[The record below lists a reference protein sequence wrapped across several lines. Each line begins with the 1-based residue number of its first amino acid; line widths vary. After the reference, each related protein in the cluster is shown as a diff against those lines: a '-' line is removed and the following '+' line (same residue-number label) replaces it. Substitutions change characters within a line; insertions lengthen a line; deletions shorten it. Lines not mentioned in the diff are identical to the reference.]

1 MLGLALVAC
10 GDDTDPFPTSP
21 TTTGTGG
28 AGGTGVGGAGG
39 AGGSEIPLDPDT
51 APVASVDRFSDA
63 FATLFKRSGP
73 AFDPV
78 NVQPLIPAE
87 NEPFDMDTLF
97 TVKALGPAGEKVTY
111 YALDILPPT
120 PGKGYVLVDEAGQPI
135 TDQLPIIE
143 GLPGDTGYNDFV
155 QITEVTVDTGYVANT
170 ITSAADVAAAVE
182 AGTASMTE
190 TTRIAN
196 WSVVP
201 KGTMAAKK
209 FAGVAVTGYRAWYDD
224 KVAHYLQF
232 DTELEA
238 AAGTVPSSGIIV
250 IFADDMSPMM
260 GFAAEPDGQT
270 HNALETL
277 PGDPGY
283 SSYWSHSRGAL
294 AGFDTVTDFPTATAN
309 IAGPLPVI
317 VNCPVVAP

>member
-1 MLGLALVAC
+1 M
-10 GDDTDPFPTSP
+10 
-21 TTTGTGG
+21 
-28 AGGTGVGGAGG
+28 GGAGG
-39 AGGSEIPLDPDT
+39 AGGSGGGVVGLDPDT
-51 APVASVDRFSDA
+51 APVASVDRFSDS

-78 NVQPLIPAE
+78 NVTPLIPDA
-87 NEPFDMDTLF
+87 NEAFDMDMLF
-97 TVKALGPAGEKVTY
+97 TVKALGPAGELVTY
-111 YALDILPPT
+111 YALDILPPAPAT
-120 PGKGYVLVDEAGQPI
+120 GYVLLDDAGQPI
-135 TDQLPIIE
+135 ADQLPIIE
-143 GLPGDTGYNDFV
+143 GLPGDVGYNDFV
-155 QITEVTVDTGYVANT
+155 LITEVTVQAGYVANT
-170 ITSAADVAAAVE
+170 ITSAADVAAAVA
-182 AGTASMTE
+182 AGSATMTE

-201 KGTMAAKK
+201 MGTMAAKK
-209 FAGVAVTGYRAWYDD
+209 FAGAAVTGYRAWHDD
-224 KVAHYLQF
+224 TVAHYLQF
-232 DTELEA
+232 DTELVA
-238 AAGTVPSSGIIV
+238 NAGAVPSSGIIV
-250 IFADDMSPMM
+250 IFADDMSPAM

-294 AGFDTVTDFPTATAN
+294 AGFDGVTDFATATAN